1 VVATLEAAELVR
13 GDFRMGPVDLE
24 LARGDRVLLAG
35 DNGSGK
41 STLLAG
47 LLGELPLAE
56 GRHSLGARV
65 RIGVMDQQRGL
76 LDSDDSVVDVVRA
89 SLGGAPDRGV
99 VRTLLAKFGLG
110 AEHVDR
116 AARTLST
123 GERTRALMAVFQA
136 REVNLLVLDEPTN
149 HLDVPAIE
157 QLETA
162 LAGFP
167 GTLVV
172 VSHDRTFLENVGI
185 DRTVDLGTTV
195 G

>member
-1 VVATLEAAELVR
+1 MVRAELTTP
-13 GDFRMGPVDLE
+13 D
-24 LARGDRVLLAG
+24 
-35 DNGSGK
+35 GS
-41 STLLAG
+41 
-47 LLGELPLAE
+47 
-56 GRHSLGARV
+56 
-65 RIGVMDQQRGL
+65 
-76 LDSDDSVVDVVRA
+76 
-89 SLGGAPDRGV
+89 APDRGE

-110 AEHVDR
+110 SEHVDR
-116 AARTLST
+116 PARSLSL
-123 GERTRALMAVFQA
+123 GERTRAMMAIFQA
-136 REVNLLVLDEPTN
+136 REVNVLVLDEPTN

-162 LAGFP
+162 LADFP